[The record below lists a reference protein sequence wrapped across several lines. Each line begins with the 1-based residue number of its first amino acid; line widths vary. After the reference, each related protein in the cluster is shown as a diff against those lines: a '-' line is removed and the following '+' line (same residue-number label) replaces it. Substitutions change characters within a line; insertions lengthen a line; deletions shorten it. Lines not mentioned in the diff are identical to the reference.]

1 MTKEK
6 AQEFITKYP
15 NARNYVKPSHLEE
28 LSPLLEVAI
37 EAIICKKEEFHLL
50 ASNTYMPRKETIDRF
65 AIAAGVSYNP
75 LEEATRKEGD
85 CYIGRSQAMIMG
97 PDGKYSIGDVC
108 EYEFDAEVR
117 HDEEV
122 IADKSAKYPRFHA
135 NGKIL
140 EDKARLAYLNMRK
153 VARQRAN
160 TGARSRATL
169 SILGMQT
176 GFKDLFHPD
185 DSPSATVTFL
195 FSRIIVNTK
204 NQMVLGFML
213 KNITSPAAMLYGP
226 GLQQKGLHLIE
237 AAPNAS
243 SEIPDEAFEQDPEDF
258 FVIDPDPPMEPY
270 TNSLAAQIQ
279 EMIDENSLGPRALAA
294 ARDAVDAHRDDE
306 AFLAELLPRL
316 TAARE
321 KTLAS
326 RQKAA

>member
-1 MTKEK
+1 
-6 AQEFITKYP
+6 
-15 NARNYVKPSHLEE
+15 
-28 LSPLLEVAI
+28 
-37 EAIICKKEEFHLL
+37 
-50 ASNTYMPRKETIDRF
+50 
-65 AIAAGVSYNP
+65 
-75 LEEATRKEGD
+75 
-85 CYIGRSQAMIMG
+85 
-97 PDGKYSIGDVC
+97 
-108 EYEFDAEVR
+108 
-117 HDEEV
+117 
-122 IADKSAKYPRFHA
+122 
-135 NGKIL
+135 
-140 EDKARLAYLNMRK
+140 MRK